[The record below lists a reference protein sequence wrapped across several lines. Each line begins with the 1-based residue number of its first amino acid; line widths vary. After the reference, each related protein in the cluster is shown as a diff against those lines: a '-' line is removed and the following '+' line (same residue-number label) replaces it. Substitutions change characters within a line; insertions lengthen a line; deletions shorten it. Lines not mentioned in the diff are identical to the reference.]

1 MTAGKSP
8 EDQNDHID
16 DGDGEDLGAA
26 RRPEFGSDAELN
38 VFDAVRAQS
47 ANPVQPVRLTDNDT
61 FCFNCHRGVSCWN
74 TCCHGADLTLPPYD
88 IVRMA
93 RHLNVRPAE
102 FLAQYTVPAE
112 HEGTSMPII
121 KLKMGGDD
129 GKGACPFMADEG
141 CTIYDDRPSACRY
154 YPLGLMSVK
163 MKEAETK
170 DDFHFIVREDHCRG
184 HDDTKTQSVAEFR
197 QGQGVVPYDEINR
210 GWIDILMKLASWRS
224 MGGVM
229 GKEPSQQVRQM
240 FFMVS
245 SDVDKFRR
253 FVFES
258 RFLQVYDIPE
268 EALELVKNS
277 DEVLLRLGFDW
288 LKNVLFNEP
297 VIALKPEVLHDAI
310 ARARTEAGGA

>member
-1 MTAGKSP
+1 MIAGNPP
-8 EDQNDHID
+8 ENQTDRTG
-16 DGDGEDLGAA
+16 DGDEADMEAVQ
-26 RRPEFGSDAELN
+26 RPAYGGDVELN

-47 ANPVQPVRLTDNDT
+47 ANPVQPVRLTEGDS
-61 FCFNCHRGVSCWN
+61 FCFRCHRGVSCWN
-74 TCCHGADLTLPPYD
+74 TCCHGADITLPPYD
-88 IVRMA
+88 IIRLA
-93 RHLNVRPAE
+93 KHLEMRQAE
-102 FLAQYTVPAE
+102 FLVKYTVPAE
-112 HEGTSMPII
+112 HEGASMPVVKI
-121 KLKMGGDD
+121 KMGGDD
-129 GKGACPFMADEG
+129 GKGACPFMNDEG
-141 CTIYDDRPSACRY
+141 CTVYDDRPSACRY

-163 MKEAETK
+163 MKEADAK
-170 DDFHFIVREDHCRG
+170 DDFYFIVREEHCRG
-184 HDDTKTQSVAEFR
+184 HDETQQQSVVEFR
-197 QGQGVVPYDEINR
+197 KEQGAIPYEEINR

-229 GKEPSQQVRQM
+229 GKEPSAQMRQM

-268 EALELVKNS
+268 EALQLVREN

-297 VIALKPEVLHDAI
+297 TIGMRHEILQDAI
-310 ARARTEAGGA
+310 ARARTNTGGA